1 MWLCGRLYPFNY
13 RDVAMII
20 GLDVGGTHADVV
32 LLGNEGVINEI
43 KVPTD
48 PTDLFHTVLTAL
60 DKITADIDPSRIVR
74 MVMSTTLTT
83 NAIIQNKLP
92 PVGMIV
98 SGGPGIDPLFYRT
111 NEHFACLPGSIDHRG
126 REIEPIEDAAIHR
139 IKDQFLAQGIR
150 HVGIVT
156 KFSVR
161 NAEQEIAIAR
171 QLDGHFDKV
180 FLGHRISGNLSFPR
194 RIATTYLNAA
204 VYPIHREF
212 FEAVNNSLVRKG
224 LKVPIRILKA
234 DGGNMNFE
242 ASIDYP
248 AQTIFSGPAASV
260 MGSIAFGPEAGDT
273 LVMDIGGTTTD
284 MAILVDQVPLLA
296 PQGVELGGYK
306 TLIRSLQ
313 THSIG
318 IGGDS
323 AVRVVKDRILI
334 GPDRD
339 GPAMAHGG
347 PSPTPTDALVILG
360 KARKGSRELSIRGFK
375 TIADQLGTTLE
386 EAAFRVFDQ
395 TCRTILQEA
404 EEMIARINRQPVYT
418 VHEMQDG
425 YQIRPETIL
434 VLGGP
439 APLFAAQLESL
450 SNYRVGVVPRWTV
463 ANAIGAALAR
473 TTCEV
478 SLYADTE
485 QQVAAAPEEDFTERI
500 DRAFDRAR
508 ARQMA
513 LDLLRAKAVSR
524 GANPEH
530 LEMEVTEDLQ
540 FNMVRG
546 FHTTGRNIRIRA
558 QVQPG
563 LIHGYDPVAGRLM

>member
-1 MWLCGRLYPFNY
+1 
-13 RDVAMII
+13 MII

-48 PTDLFHTVLTAL
+48 PTDLFDTVLTAL
-60 DKITADIDPSRIVR
+60 EKITADIDPAKIIR

-83 NAIIQNKLP
+83 NAIIQKKLP
-92 PVGMIV
+92 QVGMIV
-98 SGGPGIDPLFYRT
+98 SGGPGIDPHFYRT
-111 NEHFACLPGSIDHRG
+111 NDHFECLSGSIDHRG
-126 REIEPIEDAAIHR
+126 REVEPVQAAAIDR
-139 IKDQFLAQGIR
+139 IREKFIAAGIR
-150 HVGIVT
+150 HVGGVT

-161 NAEQEIAIAR
+161 NAAQEMAIAR
-171 QLDGHFDKV
+171 QLEGHFEKV

-212 FEAVNNSLVRKG
+212 FEAVNNSLIRKG

-248 AQTIFSGPAASV
+248 AQTTLSGPAASV
-260 MGSIAFGPEAGDT
+260 MGSIAFGPEKGDA

-296 PQGVELGGYK
+296 PQGIELGGFK
-306 TLIRSLQ
+306 TLIRSLE

-323 AVRVVKDRILI
+323 AVRIENGRIQV
-334 GPDRD
+334 GPHRN

-347 PSPTPTDALVILG
+347 PSPTPTDALVLLG
-360 KARKGSRELSIRGFK
+360 KARKGSRELAARGFAP
-375 TIADQLGTTLE
+375 IAEQLGVTIEDAAFQVFDHTCRQIL
-386 EAAFRVFDQ
+386 EAAEQMV
-395 TCRTILQEA
+395 E
-404 EEMIARINRQPVYT
+404 RINRQPVYT
-418 VHEMQDG
+418 IHEMQDG
-425 YQIRPETIL
+425 YQVQPTTIL

-439 APLFAAQLESL
+439 APLFAEHLETL
-450 SNYRVGVVPRWTV
+450 SRYQVGVVPRWTV

-478 SLYADTE
+478 NLYADTE
-485 QQVAAAPEEDFTERI
+485 QQIATAPEENFTTRV
-500 DRAFDRAR
+500 DRSFDQAQ

-513 LDLLRAKAVSR
+513 LDLLQKKAVAR
-524 GANPEH
+524 GANPAH
-530 LEMEVTEDLQ
+530 LEMEVTEELQ

-563 LIHGYDPVAGRLM
+563 LIYGYDPVAGRLM

>member
-1 MWLCGRLYPFNY
+1 
-13 RDVAMII
+13 MII

-48 PTDLFHTVLTAL
+48 PTDLFDTVLTAL
-60 DKITADIDPSRIVR
+60 EKITADIDPAKIIR

-83 NAIIQNKLP
+83 NAIIQKKLP
-92 PVGMIV
+92 QVGMIV
-98 SGGPGIDPLFYRT
+98 SGGPGVDPHFYRT
-111 NEHFACLPGSIDHRG
+111 NDHFECLSGSIDHRG
-126 REIEPIEDAAIHR
+126 REVETVQAAAIDR
-139 IKDQFLAQGIR
+139 IREKFIAAGIR
-150 HVGIVT
+150 HVGVVT

-161 NAEQEIAIAR
+161 NAAQEMAIAR
-171 QLDGHFDKV
+171 QLEGHFEKV

-212 FEAVNNSLVRKG
+212 FEAVNNSLTRKG

-248 AQTIFSGPAASV
+248 AQTTLSGPAASV
-260 MGSIAFGPEAGDT
+260 MGSIAFGPEKGDA

-296 PQGVELGGYK
+296 PQGIELGGFK
-306 TLIRSLQ
+306 TLIRSLE

-323 AVRVVKDRILI
+323 AVRIENGRIQV
-334 GPDRD
+334 GPHRN

-347 PSPTPTDALVILG
+347 PSPTPTDALVLLG
-360 KARKGSRELSIRGFK
+360 KARKGSRDLAARGFAP
-375 TIADQLGTTLE
+375 IAEQLGVTIE
-386 EAAFRVFDQ
+386 DAAFQVFDH
-395 TCRTILQEA
+395 TCRQILTAA
-404 EEMIARINRQPVYT
+404 EEMVERINRQPVYT
-418 VHEMQDG
+418 IHEMQDG
-425 YQIRPETIL
+425 YQVRPTTIL

-439 APLFAAQLESL
+439 APLFAEHLETL
-450 SNYRVGVVPRWTV
+450 SRYRVGVVPRWTV

-478 SLYADTE
+478 NLYADTE
-485 QQVAAAPEEDFTERI
+485 QQIATAPEENFTTRV
-500 DRAFDRAR
+500 DRSFDQAQAR
-508 ARQMA
+508 HMA
-513 LDLLRAKAVSR
+513 LDLLQKKAVAR
-524 GANPEH
+524 GANPAH
-530 LEMEVTEDLQ
+530 LEMEVTEELQ

-563 LIHGYDPVAGRLM
+563 LIYGYDPVAGRLM

>member
-1 MWLCGRLYPFNY
+1 
-13 RDVAMII
+13 MII

-48 PTDLFHTVLTAL
+48 PTDLFDTVLTAL
-60 DKITADIDPSRIVR
+60 EKITADIDPAKIIR

-83 NAIIQNKLP
+83 NAIIQKKLP
-92 PVGMIV
+92 QVGMIV
-98 SGGPGIDPLFYRT
+98 SGGPGIDPHFYRT
-111 NEHFACLPGSIDHRG
+111 NDHFECLSGSIDHRG
-126 REIEPIEDAAIHR
+126 REVEPVQAAAIDR
-139 IKDQFLAQGIR
+139 IREKFIAAGIR
-150 HVGIVT
+150 HVGVVT

-161 NAEQEIAIAR
+161 NAAQEMAIAR
-171 QLDGHFDKV
+171 QLEGHFEKV

-212 FEAVNNSLVRKG
+212 FEAVNNSLTRKG

-248 AQTIFSGPAASV
+248 AQTTLSGPAASV
-260 MGSIAFGPEAGDT
+260 MGSIAFGPEKGDA

-296 PQGVELGGYK
+296 PQGIELGGFK
-306 TLIRSLQ
+306 TLIRSLE

-323 AVRVVKDRILI
+323 AVRIENGRIQV
-334 GPDRD
+334 GPHRN

-347 PSPTPTDALVILG
+347 PSPTPTDALVLLG
-360 KARKGSRELSIRGFK
+360 KARKGSRELAARGFAP
-375 TIADQLGTTLE
+375 IAEQLGVTIEDAAFQVFDHTCRQIL
-386 EAAFRVFDQ
+386 EAAEQMV
-395 TCRTILQEA
+395 E
-404 EEMIARINRQPVYT
+404 RINRQPVYT
-418 VHEMQDG
+418 IHEMQDG
-425 YQIRPETIL
+425 YQVRPTTIL

-439 APLFAAQLESL
+439 APLFAEHLETL
-450 SNYRVGVVPRWTV
+450 SHYKVGVVPRWTV

-478 SLYADTE
+478 NLYADTE
-485 QQVAAAPEEDFTERI
+485 QQIATAPEENFTTRV
-500 DRAFDRAR
+500 DRSFDQAQ

-513 LDLLRAKAVSR
+513 LDLLQKKAVAR
-524 GANPEH
+524 GANPAH
-530 LEMEVTEDLQ
+530 LEMEVTEELQ

-563 LIHGYDPVAGRLM
+563 LIYGYDPVAGRLM

>member
-1 MWLCGRLYPFNY
+1 
-13 RDVAMII
+13 MII

-48 PTDLFHTVLTAL
+48 PTDLFDTVLTAL
-60 DKITADIDPSRIVR
+60 EKITADIDPAKIIR

-83 NAIIQNKLP
+83 NAIIQKKLP
-92 PVGMIV
+92 QVGMIV
-98 SGGPGIDPLFYRT
+98 SGGPGVDPHFYRT
-111 NEHFACLPGSIDHRG
+111 NDHFECLSGSIDHRG
-126 REIEPIEDAAIHR
+126 REVEPVQAAAIDR
-139 IKDQFLAQGIR
+139 IREKFIAAGIR
-150 HVGIVT
+150 HVGGVT

-161 NAEQEIAIAR
+161 NAAQEMAIAR
-171 QLDGHFDKV
+171 QLEGHFEKV

-212 FEAVNNSLVRKG
+212 FEAVNNSLTRKG

-248 AQTIFSGPAASV
+248 AQTTLSGPAASV
-260 MGSIAFGPEAGDT
+260 MGSIAFGPEKGDA

-296 PQGVELGGYK
+296 PQGIELGGFK
-306 TLIRSLQ
+306 TLIRSLE

-323 AVRVVKDRILI
+323 AVRIENGRIQV
-334 GPDRD
+334 GPHRN

-347 PSPTPTDALVILG
+347 PSPTPTDALVLLG
-360 KARKGSRELSIRGFK
+360 KARKGSRELAARGFAP
-375 TIADQLGTTLE
+375 IAEQLGVTIE
-386 EAAFRVFDQ
+386 DAAFQVFDH
-395 TCRTILQEA
+395 TCRQILRAA
-404 EEMIARINRQPVYT
+404 EEMVERINRQPVYT
-418 VHEMQDG
+418 IHEMQDG
-425 YQIRPETIL
+425 YQVQPTTIL

-439 APLFAAQLESL
+439 APLFAEHLETL
-450 SNYRVGVVPRWTV
+450 SHYKVGVVPRWTV

-478 SLYADTE
+478 NLYADTE
-485 QQVAAAPEEDFTERI
+485 QQIATAPEENFTTRV
-500 DRAFDRAR
+500 DRSFDQAQ

-513 LDLLRAKAVSR
+513 LDLLQKKAVAR
-524 GANPEH
+524 GANPAH
-530 LEMEVTEDLQ
+530 LEMEVTEELQ

-563 LIHGYDPVAGRLM
+563 LIYGYDPVAGRLM

>member
-1 MWLCGRLYPFNY
+1 
-13 RDVAMII
+13 MII

-32 LLGNEGVINEI
+32 LLGNEGVINEL

-48 PTDLFHTVLTAL
+48 PHDLFHTVLTAL
-60 DKITADIDPSRIVR
+60 EKITADIDPARILR

-83 NAIIQNKLP
+83 NAIIQGKLP
-92 PVGMIV
+92 AVGMIV

-111 NEHFACLPGSIDHRG
+111 NDHFVCMSGSIDHRG
-126 REIEPIEDAAIHR
+126 REVEPIEAAEVDR
-139 IKDQFLAQGIR
+139 IRDRFRAAGIR
-150 HVGIVT
+150 HVGVVT

-161 NAEQEIAIAR
+161 NAEQELAIAR
-171 QLDGHFDKV
+171 QLEGHFEKI

-212 FEAVNNSLVRKG
+212 FEAVKNSLARKG

-260 MGSIAFGPEAGDT
+260 MGSIAFGPETGDA

-284 MAILVDQVPLLA
+284 MAVLVDQVPLLD
-296 PQGVELGGYK
+296 PQGVELGAYK
-306 TLIRSLQ
+306 TLIRSLK

-323 AVRVVKDRILI
+323 TVRMENGRIHI
-334 GPDRD
+334 GPGRD

-347 PSPTPTDALVILG
+347 PSPTPTDALVLMG
-360 KARKGSRELSIRGFK
+360 KARQGSRDAAARGFAP
-375 TIADQLGTTLE
+375 IAAQLGVTIE
-386 EAAFRVFDQ
+386 EAAFKVFDL
-395 TCRTILQEA
+395 TCRKILLEA
-404 EEMIARINRQPVYT
+404 EKMIERINRLPVYT
-418 VHEMQDG
+418 VHEMQEG
-425 YQIRPETIL
+425 YQVHPATIL

-439 APLFAAQLESL
+439 APLFAEHLENL
-450 SNYRVGVVPRWTV
+450 SSYKVGVVPRWSV

-478 SLYADTE
+478 VLYADTE
-485 QQVAAAPEEDFTERI
+485 QQIVSAPEEDFTQRV
-500 DRAFDRAR
+500 DAAFDRVQAR
-508 ARQMA
+508 GMA
-513 LDLLRAKAVSR
+513 LDLLKRKALER
-524 GANPEH
+524 GANPDH
-530 LEMEVTEDLQ
+530 LEMEITEDLQ

-546 FHTTGRNIRIRA
+546 FRTTGRNIRIRA
-558 QVQPG
+558 QVRPG

>member
-1 MWLCGRLYPFNY
+1 
-13 RDVAMII
+13 MII

-32 LLGNEGVINEI
+32 LLGNEGVINEV

-48 PTDLFHTVLTAL
+48 PSNLFQTVLSAL
-60 DKITADIDPSRIVR
+60 EAITADIDPAKILRV
-74 MVMSTTLTT
+74 VLSTTLTT
-83 NAIIQNKLP
+83 NAIIQRKLP
-92 PVGMIV
+92 AVGMIV
-98 SGGPGIDPLFYRT
+98 SGGPGIDPVFYRT
-111 NEHFACLPGSIDHRG
+111 NEHFACLAGSIDHRG
-126 REIEPIEDAAIHR
+126 REVETIAVAEVAQARDR
-139 IKDQFLAQGIR
+139 FLAAGIR
-150 HVGIVT
+150 HVGVVT

-161 NAEQEIAIAR
+161 NAAQELAIAR
-171 QLDGHFDKV
+171 ELDGHFEKV

-212 FEAVNNSLVRKG
+212 FEAVKNSLARKG

-260 MGSIAFGPEAGDT
+260 MGSIAFGPEKGDV

-284 MAILVDQVPLLA
+284 MAVLVDQVPLLDL
-296 PQGVELGGYK
+296 QGVELGGFK
-306 TLIRSLQ
+306 TLIRSLK

-323 AVRVVKDRILI
+323 TVRLEEGRIQV
-334 GPDRD
+334 GPGRD

-347 PSPTPTDALVILG
+347 PSPTPTDALVLLG
-360 KARKGSRELSIRGFK
+360 KARTGSQELAAQGFK
-375 TIADQLGTTLE
+375 PLADQLGVSLEAAAFQVFDRTCRLILE
-386 EAAFRVFDQ
+386 EA
-395 TCRTILQEA
+395 EA
-404 EEMIARINRQPVYT
+404 MIERINSMPVYT
-418 VHEMQDG
+418 VHEMQEG
-425 YQIRPETIL
+425 YQVRPATIL

-439 APLFAAQLESL
+439 APLFAEHLETL
-450 SNYRVGVVPRWTV
+450 SNYKVGVVPRWSV

-478 SLYADTE
+478 ILYADTE
-485 QQVAAAPEEDFTERI
+485 QQVVSAPEEDYTQRI
-500 DRAFDRAR
+500 DRGFDRIKAR
-508 ARQMA
+508 ELALELLRRKA
-513 LDLLRAKAVSR
+513 LDR
-524 GANPEH
+524 GANPDH
-530 LEMEVTEDLQ
+530 LEMEITEDLQ

-558 QVQPG
+558 QVRPG

>member
-1 MWLCGRLYPFNY
+1 
-13 RDVAMII
+13 MII

-32 LLGNEGVINEI
+32 LLGNEGVINEV

-48 PTDLFHTVLTAL
+48 PSNLFQTVLSAL
-60 DKITADIDPSRIVR
+60 EAITADIDPAKILRV
-74 MVMSTTLTT
+74 VLSTTLTT
-83 NAIIQNKLP
+83 NAIIQRKLP
-92 PVGMIV
+92 AVGMIV
-98 SGGPGIDPLFYRT
+98 SGGPGIDPVFYRT
-111 NEHFACLPGSIDHRG
+111 NEHFACLAGSIDHRG
-126 REIEPIEDAAIHR
+126 REVETIAVAEVAQARDR
-139 IKDQFLAQGIR
+139 FLAAGIR
-150 HVGIVT
+150 HVGVVT

-161 NAEQEIAIAR
+161 NAAQELAIAR
-171 QLDGHFDKV
+171 ELDGHFEKV

-212 FEAVNNSLVRKG
+212 FEAVKNSLARKG

-260 MGSIAFGPEAGDT
+260 MGSIAFGPEKGDV

-284 MAILVDQVPLLA
+284 MAVLVDQVPLLDL
-296 PQGVELGGYK
+296 QGVELGGFK
-306 TLIRSLQ
+306 TLIRSLK

-323 AVRVVKDRILI
+323 TVRLEDGRIQV
-334 GPDRD
+334 GPGRD

-347 PSPTPTDALVILG
+347 PSPTPTDALVLLG
-360 KARKGSRELSIRGFK
+360 KARTGSQELAAQGFK
-375 TIADQLGTTLE
+375 PLADQLGVSLEAAAFQVFDRTCRLILE
-386 EAAFRVFDQ
+386 EA
-395 TCRTILQEA
+395 EA
-404 EEMIARINRQPVYT
+404 MIERINSMPVYT
-418 VHEMQDG
+418 VHEMQEG
-425 YQIRPETIL
+425 YQVRPATIL

-439 APLFAAQLESL
+439 APLFAEHLETL
-450 SNYRVGVVPRWTV
+450 SNYKVGVVPRWSV

-478 SLYADTE
+478 ILYADTE
-485 QQVAAAPEEDFTERI
+485 QQVVSAPEEDYTQRI
-500 DRAFDRAR
+500 DRGFDRTKAR
-508 ARQMA
+508 ELALELLRRKA
-513 LDLLRAKAVSR
+513 LDR
-524 GANPEH
+524 GANPDH
-530 LEMEVTEDLQ
+530 LEMEITEDLQ

-558 QVQPG
+558 QVRPG

>member
-1 MWLCGRLYPFNY
+1 
-13 RDVAMII
+13 MII

-32 LLGNEGVINEI
+32 MLGNEGVVNEV

-48 PTDLFHTVLTAL
+48 PKDLFHTVLTAL
-60 DKITADIDPSRIVR
+60 DRITADIDPARIERV
-74 MVMSTTLTT
+74 VMSTTLTT
-83 NAIIQNKLP
+83 NAIIQGKLP

-98 SGGPGIDPLFYRT
+98 SAGPGIDPQFYRT
-111 NEHFACLPGSIDHRG
+111 NDHFACLPGSIDHRG
-126 REIEPIEDAAIHR
+126 REIEPIEDDAVRR
-139 IKDQFLAQGIR
+139 IKDQFLAQGLR

-161 NAEQEIAIAR
+161 NAQPEFAIAR
-171 QLDGHFDKV
+171 QLDGHFEKL

-212 FEAVNNSLVRKG
+212 FAAVKNSLVRKG

-260 MGSIAFGPEAGDT
+260 MGSIAFGPETGDT

-284 MAILVDQVPLLA
+284 MAVLVDQVPLLA
-296 PQGVELGGYK
+296 PEGVELGGYK

-323 AVRVVKDRILI
+323 AVRIAKDRILI
-334 GPDRD
+334 GPHRD
-339 GPAMAHGG
+339 GPALAHGG

-360 KARKGSRELSIRGFK
+360 KARKGSRELSVQGFAS
-375 TIADQLGTTLE
+375 IAEQLGVSVE

-395 TCRTILQEA
+395 TCRNILDEA
-404 EEMIARINRQPVYT
+404 EGMIARINRQPVYT

-439 APLFAAQLESL
+439 APLFAAHLEHL
-450 SNYRVGVVPRWTV
+450 SNYRVGVVPRWAV

-485 QQVAAAPEEDFTERI
+485 QQVATAPEEDFRTRV
-500 DRAFDRAR
+500 DRSFDRNG

-513 LDLLRAKAVSR
+513 LDLLRNKAVAR
-524 GANPEH
+524 GADPEH

>member
-1 MWLCGRLYPFNY
+1 MIRSHTPPFNH

-20 GLDVGGTHADVV
+20 GLDVGGTHTDVV
-32 LLGNEGVINEI
+32 LLGNAGVINEL

-48 PTDLFHTVLTAL
+48 PTDLFQTVLTAL
-60 DKITADIDPSRIVR
+60 EQITADIDPAKIIRI
-74 MVMSTTLTT
+74 VMSTTLTT
-83 NAIIQNKLP
+83 NAIIQKKLP
-92 PVGMIV
+92 IVGMIV
-98 SGGPGIDPLFYRT
+98 SGGPGVDPQFYRT
-111 NEHFACLPGSIDHRG
+111 NDHFECLSGSIDHRG
-126 REIEPIEDAAIHR
+126 REIDPVQDADIQR
-139 IKDQFLAQGIR
+139 IREKFMAEGIR
-150 HVGIVT
+150 HVGVVT

-161 NAEQEIAIAR
+161 NAEQEMAIAR
-171 QLDGHFDKV
+171 QLKNHFEKV

-212 FEAVNNSLVRKG
+212 FEAVKNSLARKG

-248 AQTIFSGPAASV
+248 AQTTLSGPAASV
-260 MGSIAFGPEAGDT
+260 MGSIAFGPETGDA

-284 MAILVDQVPLLA
+284 MAVLVDQVPLLA

-306 TLIRSLQ
+306 TLIRSLE

-323 AVRVVKDRILI
+323 RVRIENGHIQV
-334 GPDRD
+334 GPNRD

-360 KARKGSRELSIRGFK
+360 KTRRGSREQAEKGF
-375 TIADQLGTTLE
+375 TPLAEQLGVSLE
-386 EAAFRVFDQ
+386 DAAFKVFDH
-395 TCRTILQEA
+395 TCRQILNEA
-404 EEMIARINRQPVYT
+404 EAMIERINRQPVYT

-425 YQIRPETIL
+425 YQVHPTTIL

-439 APLFAAQLESL
+439 APLFAAHLETL
-450 SNYRVGVVPRWTV
+450 SSYRVGVVPRWTV

-478 SLYADTE
+478 NLYADTE
-485 QQVAAAPEEDFTERI
+485 QQIVTAPEEDFMERV
-500 DRAFDRAR
+500 DGSFDRVKAR
-508 ARQMA
+508 HMA
-513 LDLLRAKAVSR
+513 LDLLKNKAIAR

-563 LIHGYDPVAGRLM
+563 LIHDYDPVAGRLM

>member
-1 MWLCGRLYPFNY
+1 
-13 RDVAMII
+13 MII

-60 DKITADIDPSRIVR
+60 EKITAEIDAAQIIR

-92 PVGMIV
+92 KVGMIV
-98 SGGPGIDPLFYRT
+98 SAGPGIDPLFYRT
-111 NEHFACLPGSIDHRG
+111 NDHFECLSGSIDHRG
-126 REIEPIEDAAIHR
+126 REVDPVQNEEIDR
-139 IKDQFLAQGIR
+139 IKEQFLAAGIR
-150 HVGIVT
+150 HVGVVT

-171 QLDGHFDKV
+171 RLNGHFEKV

-204 VYPIHREF
+204 VYPIHRKF
-212 FEAVNNSLVRKG
+212 FEAVENSLARKG
-224 LKVPIRILKA
+224 LQVPIRILKA
-234 DGGNMNFE
+234 DGGNMSFE

-260 MGSIAFGPEAGDT
+260 MGSIAFGPDSGDA

-284 MAILVDQVPLLA
+284 MAVLVDQVPLLD
-296 PQGVELGGYK
+296 PLGVELGGYK
-306 TLIRSLQ
+306 TLIRSLK

-323 AVRVVKDRILI
+323 AVRIVDGRIQI

-339 GPAMAHGG
+339 GPALAHGG

-360 KARKGSRELSIRGFK
+360 KARRGSPELASRGF
-375 TIADQLGTTLE
+375 TPIAEALGTSLE
-386 EAAFRVFDQ
+386 EAAFQVFDQ
-395 TCRTILQEA
+395 TCREILAEA
-404 EEMIARINRQPVYT
+404 EKMIERINRQPVYT

-425 YQIRPETIL
+425 YQVQPDTIL

-439 APLFAAQLESL
+439 APLFAEHLETL
-450 SNYRVGVVPRWTV
+450 STHQVGVVPRWSV

-478 SLYADTE
+478 NLYADTE
-485 QQVAAAPEEDFTERI
+485 QQLASAPEEQFSEQI
-500 DRAFDRAR
+500 DRSFNRDQ

-513 LDLLRAKAVSR
+513 LALLKSKAVAR

-530 LEMEVTEDLQ
+530 LEMEITEDLQ

-546 FHTTGRNIRIRA
+546 FHTAGRNIRIRA

-563 LIHGYDPVAGRLM
+563 LIYGYDPVAGRLM

>member
-1 MWLCGRLYPFNY
+1 
-13 RDVAMII
+13 MII

-48 PTDLFHTVLTAL
+48 PENLFQTVLSAL
-60 DKITADIDPSRIVR
+60 DRITADIDAAKILR

-92 PVGMIV
+92 AVGMIV
-98 SGGPGIDPLFYRT
+98 SSGPGIDPRFYRT
-111 NEHFACLPGSIDHRG
+111 NDHFECLSGSIDHRG
-126 REIEPIEDAAIHR
+126 REVDPVQFDEIER
-139 IKDQFLAQGIR
+139 IIAKFKTAGIR
-150 HVGIVT
+150 HVGVVT

-161 NAEQEIAIAR
+161 NAEQEMTIAE
-171 QLDGHFDKV
+171 QLKGHFEKI

-212 FEAVNNSLVRKG
+212 FEAVNNSLTRKG
-224 LKVPIRILKA
+224 LQVPIRILKA

-260 MGSIAFGPEAGDT
+260 MGSIAFGPETGDA

-284 MAILVDQVPLLA
+284 MAVLVDQVPLLD

-306 TLIRSLQ
+306 TLIRSLK

-323 AVRVVKDRILI
+323 AVRVANGRIQV
-334 GPDRD
+334 GPDRN
-339 GPAMAHGG
+339 GPALAHGG
-347 PSPTPTDALVILG
+347 PSPTPTDALVIMG
-360 KARKGSRELSIRGFK
+360 KARMGSRELAEKGFAP
-375 TIADQLGTTLE
+375 IAAQLGLSVE
-386 EAAFRVFDQ
+386 EAAFRVFDH
-395 TCRTILQEA
+395 TCRQILDEA
-404 EEMIARINRQPVYT
+404 KRMISRINRQPVYT

-425 YQIRPETIL
+425 YQVRPETIL

-439 APLFAAQLESL
+439 APLFAEHLETL
-450 SNYRVGVVPRWTV
+450 SNHKVGVVPRWTV

-478 SLYADTE
+478 NLYADTE
-485 QQVAAAPEEDFTERI
+485 QQIASAPEENFSERV
-500 DRAFDRAR
+500 DRSFDQAK

-513 LDLLRAKAVSR
+513 LDLLKNKALAR
-524 GANPEH
+524 GANAEF

>member
-1 MWLCGRLYPFNY
+1 
-13 RDVAMII
+13 MII

-48 PTDLFHTVLTAL
+48 PTDLFDTVLTAL
-60 DKITADIDPSRIVR
+60 EKITADIDPAKIIR

-83 NAIIQNKLP
+83 NAIIQKKLP
-92 PVGMIV
+92 QVGMIV
-98 SGGPGIDPLFYRT
+98 SGGPGVDPHFYRT
-111 NEHFACLPGSIDHRG
+111 NDHFECLSGSIDHRG
-126 REIEPIEDAAIHR
+126 REVEPVQAAAIDR
-139 IKDQFLAQGIR
+139 IREKFLAAGIR
-150 HVGIVT
+150 HVGVVT

-161 NAEQEIAIAR
+161 NAAQEMAIAR
-171 QLDGHFDKV
+171 QLEGHFEKV

-212 FEAVNNSLVRKG
+212 FEAVNNSLIRKG

-248 AQTIFSGPAASV
+248 AQTTLSGPAASV
-260 MGSIAFGPEAGDT
+260 MGSIAFGPEKGDA

-296 PQGVELGGYK
+296 PQGIELGGFK
-306 TLIRSLQ
+306 TLIRSLE

-323 AVRVVKDRILI
+323 AVRIENGRIQV
-334 GPDRD
+334 GPHRN

-347 PSPTPTDALVILG
+347 PSPTPTDALVLLG
-360 KARKGSRELSIRGFK
+360 KARKGSRELAARGFAP
-375 TIADQLGTTLE
+375 IAEQLGVTIE
-386 EAAFRVFDQ
+386 DAAFQVFDH
-395 TCRTILQEA
+395 TCRQILRAA
-404 EEMIARINRQPVYT
+404 EEMVERINRQPVYT
-418 VHEMQDG
+418 IHEMQDG
-425 YQIRPETIL
+425 YQVQPTTIL

-439 APLFAAQLESL
+439 APLFAEHLETL
-450 SNYRVGVVPRWTV
+450 SHYKVGVVPRWTV

-478 SLYADTE
+478 NLYADTE
-485 QQVAAAPEEDFTERI
+485 QQIATAPEENFTTRV
-500 DRAFDRAR
+500 DRSFDQAQ

-513 LDLLRAKAVSR
+513 LDLLQKKAVAR
-524 GANPEH
+524 GANPAH
-530 LEMEVTEDLQ
+530 LEMEVTEELQ

-563 LIHGYDPVAGRLM
+563 LIYGYDPVAGRLM

>member
-1 MWLCGRLYPFNY
+1 
-13 RDVAMII
+13 MII

-48 PTDLFHTVLTAL
+48 PTDLFDTVLTAL
-60 DKITADIDPSRIVR
+60 EKITADIDPAKIIR

-83 NAIIQNKLP
+83 NAIIQKKLP
-92 PVGMIV
+92 QVGMIV
-98 SGGPGIDPLFYRT
+98 SGGPGVDPHFYRT
-111 NEHFACLPGSIDHRG
+111 NDHFECLSGSIDHRG
-126 REIEPIEDAAIHR
+126 REVEPVQAAAIDR
-139 IKDQFLAQGIR
+139 IREKFIAAGIR
-150 HVGIVT
+150 HVGVVT

-161 NAEQEIAIAR
+161 NAAQEMAIAR
-171 QLDGHFDKV
+171 QLEGHFEKV

-212 FEAVNNSLVRKG
+212 FEAVNNSLIRKG

-248 AQTIFSGPAASV
+248 AQTTLSGPAASV
-260 MGSIAFGPEAGDT
+260 MGSIAFGPEKGDA

-296 PQGVELGGYK
+296 PQGIELGGFK
-306 TLIRSLQ
+306 TLIRSLE

-323 AVRVVKDRILI
+323 AVRIENGRIQV
-334 GPDRD
+334 GPHRN

-347 PSPTPTDALVILG
+347 PSPTPTDALVLLG
-360 KARKGSRELSIRGFK
+360 KARKGSRELAARGFAP
-375 TIADQLGTTLE
+375 IAEQLGVTIE
-386 EAAFRVFDQ
+386 DAAFQVFDH
-395 TCRTILQEA
+395 TCRQILRAA
-404 EEMIARINRQPVYT
+404 EEMVERINRQPVYT
-418 VHEMQDG
+418 IHEMQDG
-425 YQIRPETIL
+425 YQVRPTTIL

-439 APLFAAQLESL
+439 APLFAEHLETL
-450 SNYRVGVVPRWTV
+450 SHYKVGVVPRWTV

-478 SLYADTE
+478 NLYADTE
-485 QQVAAAPEEDFTERI
+485 QQIATAPEENFTTRV
-500 DRAFDRAR
+500 DRSFDQAQ

-513 LDLLRAKAVSR
+513 LDLLQKKAVAR
-524 GANPEH
+524 GANPAH
-530 LEMEVTEDLQ
+530 LEMEVTEELQ

-563 LIHGYDPVAGRLM
+563 LIYGYDPVAGRLM

>member
-1 MWLCGRLYPFNY
+1 
-13 RDVAMII
+13 MII

-32 LLGNEGVINEI
+32 LLGSEGIINEL

-48 PTDLFHTVLTAL
+48 PDDLFQTVLTAL
-60 DKITADIDPSRIVR
+60 ESITAGIDPTRILR

-83 NAIIQNKLP
+83 NAIIQKKLP
-92 PVGMIV
+92 KVGMIV
-98 SGGPGIDPLFYRT
+98 AGGPGVDPWYYRT
-111 NEHFACLPGSIDHRG
+111 NDHFACLSGSIDHRG
-126 REIEPIEDAAIHR
+126 REVEPVQAAEIDDVR
-139 IKDQFLAQGIR
+139 DRFQAEGIR
-150 HVGIVT
+150 HVGVVT

-161 NAEQEIAIAR
+161 NAQQELAIAR
-171 QLDGHFDKV
+171 HLENHFEKI

-204 VYPIHREF
+204 VYPIHRNF
-212 FEAVNNSLVRKG
+212 FEAVHKSLVRKG
-224 LKVPIRILKA
+224 LQVPIRILKA

-260 MGSIAFGPEAGDT
+260 MGSIAFGPENGDA

-284 MAILVDQVPLLA
+284 MAVLVDQVPLLD
-296 PQGVELGGYK
+296 PQGVELGDYK
-306 TLIRSLQ
+306 TLIRSLK

-323 AVRVVKDRILI
+323 AVRIEDGRILV
-334 GPDRD
+334 GPHRD

-347 PSPTPTDALVILG
+347 PTPTPTDALVIMG
-360 KARKGSRELSIRGFK
+360 KARRGSPELAARGFAP
-375 TIADQLGTTLE
+375 IAQQLGLSVE
-386 EAAFRVFDQ
+386 EAAFRVFDH
-395 TCRTILQEA
+395 TCRQILDEA
-404 EEMIARINRQPVYT
+404 EQMIARINRQPVYT
-418 VHEMQDG
+418 VHEMQEG
-425 YQIRPETIL
+425 YEVRPATIL

-439 APLFAAQLESL
+439 APLFAAHLESL
-450 SNYRVGVVPRWTV
+450 SSYRVGVVPRWAV

-478 SLYADTE
+478 VLYADTE
-485 QQVAAAPEEDFTERI
+485 QGIVSAPEENYTERI
-500 DRAFDRAR
+500 ERSFDRVQAR
-508 ARQMA
+508 RLA
-513 LDLLRAKAVSR
+513 LDLLQRKAVGR
-524 GANPEH
+524 GANPEY

>member
-1 MWLCGRLYPFNY
+1 
-13 RDVAMII
+13 MII
-20 GLDVGGTHADVV
+20 GLDVGGTHTDVV

-48 PTDLFHTVLTAL
+48 PADLFHTVLSAL
-60 DKITADIDPSRIVR
+60 EKITADIDPAKIIRI
-74 MVMSTTLTT
+74 VMSTTLTT
-83 NAIIQNKLP
+83 NAIIQKKLP
-92 PVGMIV
+92 KVGMIV
-98 SGGPGIDPLFYRT
+98 SGGPGIDPQFYRT
-111 NEHFACLPGSIDHRG
+111 NDHFECLSGSIDHRG
-126 REIEPIEDAAIHR
+126 REIEPVQAADIHR
-139 IKDQFLAQGIR
+139 IKEKFMAEGIR
-150 HVGIVT
+150 HVGVVT
-156 KFSVR
+156 KFSIR
-161 NAEQEIAIAR
+161 NAEQEMAIAR
-171 QLDGHFDKV
+171 QLESHFEKV

-212 FEAVNNSLVRKG
+212 FEAVKNSLTRKG
-224 LKVPIRILKA
+224 LKMPIRILKA
-234 DGGNMNFE
+234 DGGNMSFE
-242 ASIDYP
+242 ASIDTP
-248 AQTIFSGPAASV
+248 AQTTLSGPAASV
-260 MGSIAFGPEAGDT
+260 MGSIAFGPETGDA

-284 MAILVDQVPLLA
+284 MAVLVDQVPLLA
-296 PQGVELGGYK
+296 PQGIELGGYK
-306 TLIRSLQ
+306 TLIRSLN

-323 AVRVVKDRILI
+323 AVRIENGCIQI
-334 GPDRD
+334 GPGRD

-360 KARKGSRELSIRGFK
+360 KTRRGSRELALKGFAP
-375 TIADQLGTTLE
+375 IAEQLGVSLE
-386 EAAFRVFDQ
+386 DAAFQVFDH
-395 TCRTILQEA
+395 TCRQILKAA
-404 EEMIARINRQPVYT
+404 EEMIERINRQPVYT

-425 YQIRPETIL
+425 YQVCPTTIL

-439 APLFAAQLESL
+439 APLFAAHLETL
-450 SNYRVGVVPRWTV
+450 SNYQVGVVPRWTV

-478 SLYADTE
+478 SLYVDTE
-485 QQVAAAPEEDFTERI
+485 QQIASAPEEDFVERV
-500 DRAFDRAR
+500 DRAFDRVK

-513 LDLLRAKAVSR
+513 LDLLKNKAVAR
-524 GANPEH
+524 GANPDH
-530 LEMEVTEDLQ
+530 LEMEITEDLQ

-563 LIHGYDPVAGRLM
+563 LIYGYDPVAGRLM

>member
-1 MWLCGRLYPFNY
+1 
-13 RDVAMII
+13 MII

-32 LLGNEGVINEI
+32 LLGNEGVLNEV

-48 PTDLFHTVLTAL
+48 PHNLFQTVLTAL
-60 DKITADIDPSRIVR
+60 NDITADIDPSRILRV
-74 MVMSTTLTT
+74 VMSTTLTT
-83 NAIIQNKLP
+83 NAIIQRKLP
-92 PVGMIV
+92 AVGMIV
-98 SGGPGIDPLFYRT
+98 SGGPGLDPMFFRT
-111 NEHFACLPGSIDHRG
+111 NEDFVCLPGSIDHRG
-126 REIEPIEDAAIHR
+126 REVEALSAAELEKVR
-139 IKDQFLAQGIR
+139 DRFLAAGIR
-150 HVGIVT
+150 HVGVVT

-161 NAEQEIAIAR
+161 NAEQELAVAR
-171 QLDGHFDKV
+171 QLEGHFEKI

-212 FEAVNNSLVRKG
+212 FEAVKKSLERKG

-234 DGGNMNFE
+234 DGGNMSFE

-260 MGSIAFGPEAGDT
+260 MGSIAFGPETGDA

-284 MAILVDQVPLLA
+284 MAVLVDQVPLLD
-296 PQGVELGGYK
+296 PQGVELGGFK
-306 TLIRSLQ
+306 TLIRSLK

-323 AVRVVKDRILI
+323 AVRVEDGRIQI
-334 GPDRD
+334 GPGRD

-347 PSPTPTDALVILG
+347 PSPTPTDALVLLG
-360 KARKGSRELSIRGFK
+360 KARTGSPEQAARGFK
-375 TIADQLGTTLE
+375 PLAEQLGVSLE
-386 EAAFRVFDQ
+386 EAAFQVFDR
-395 TCRTILQEA
+395 TCRLILEEA
-404 EEMIARINRQPVYT
+404 EAMIARINRMPVYT
-418 VHEMQDG
+418 VHEMQEG
-425 YQIRPETIL
+425 YQVRPETIL

-439 APLFAAQLESL
+439 APLFAEHLETL
-450 SNYRVGVVPRWTV
+450 STYRVGVVPRWSV
-463 ANAIGAALAR
+463 ANAVGAALAR

-478 SLYADTE
+478 ILYADTE
-485 QQVAAAPEEDFTERI
+485 QQIVSAPEEDFTQRI
-500 DRAFDRAR
+500 DRGFDRTQAR
-508 ARQMA
+508 ELA
-513 LDLLRAKAVSR
+513 LKLLQHKAVER

-530 LEMEVTEDLQ
+530 LDMEITEDLQ

>member
-1 MWLCGRLYPFNY
+1 
-13 RDVAMII
+13 MII

-48 PTDLFHTVLTAL
+48 PTDLFDTVLTAL
-60 DKITADIDPSRIVR
+60 EKITADIDPAKIIR

-83 NAIIQNKLP
+83 NAIIQKKLP
-92 PVGMIV
+92 QVGMIV
-98 SGGPGIDPLFYRT
+98 SGGPGVDPHFYRT
-111 NEHFACLPGSIDHRG
+111 NDHFECLSGSIDHRG
-126 REIEPIEDAAIHR
+126 REVEPVQAAAIDR
-139 IKDQFLAQGIR
+139 IREKFIAAGIR
-150 HVGIVT
+150 HVGVVT

-161 NAEQEIAIAR
+161 NAAQEMAIAR
-171 QLDGHFDKV
+171 QLEGHFEKV

-212 FEAVNNSLVRKG
+212 FEAVNNSLIRKG

-248 AQTIFSGPAASV
+248 AQTTLSGPAASV
-260 MGSIAFGPEAGDT
+260 MGSIAFGPEKGDA

-296 PQGVELGGYK
+296 PQGIELGGFK
-306 TLIRSLQ
+306 TLIRSLE

-323 AVRVVKDRILI
+323 AVRIENGRIQV
-334 GPDRD
+334 GPHRN

-347 PSPTPTDALVILG
+347 PSPTPTDALVLLG
-360 KARKGSRELSIRGFK
+360 KARKGSRELAARGFAP
-375 TIADQLGTTLE
+375 IAEQLGVTIEDAAFQVFDHTCRQIL
-386 EAAFRVFDQ
+386 EAAEQMV
-395 TCRTILQEA
+395 E
-404 EEMIARINRQPVYT
+404 RINRQPVYT
-418 VHEMQDG
+418 IHEMQDG
-425 YQIRPETIL
+425 YQVQPTTIL

-439 APLFAAQLESL
+439 APLFAEHLETL
-450 SNYRVGVVPRWTV
+450 SRYQVGVVPRWTV

-478 SLYADTE
+478 NLYADTE
-485 QQVAAAPEEDFTERI
+485 QQIATAPEENFTTRV
-500 DRAFDRAR
+500 DRSFDQAQ

-513 LDLLRAKAVSR
+513 LDLLQKKAVAR
-524 GANPEH
+524 GANPAH
-530 LEMEVTEDLQ
+530 LEMEVTEELQ

-563 LIHGYDPVAGRLM
+563 LIYGYDPVAGRLM

>member
-1 MWLCGRLYPFNY
+1 
-13 RDVAMII
+13 
-20 GLDVGGTHADVV
+20 
-32 LLGNEGVINEI
+32 
-43 KVPTD
+43 
-48 PTDLFHTVLTAL
+48 
-60 DKITADIDPSRIVR
+60 
-74 MVMSTTLTT
+74 
-83 NAIIQNKLP
+83 
-92 PVGMIV
+92 
-98 SGGPGIDPLFYRT
+98 PGIDPLYFRT
-111 NEHFACLPGSIDHRG
+111 NDHYACLSGSIDHRG
-126 REIEPIEDAAIHR
+126 REVEGVREADIDR
-139 IKDQFLAQGIR
+139 IRDQFLAEGIR
-150 HVGIVT
+150 HVGVVT

-161 NAEQEIAIAR
+161 NAEQELAIGRRLA
-171 QLDGHFDKV
+171 DHFEKI

-204 VYPIHREF
+204 VYPIHRSF
-212 FEAVNNSLVRKG
+212 FEAVQKSLVRKG

-260 MGSIAFGPEAGDT
+260 MGSIAFGPENGDA

-284 MAILVDQVPLLA
+284 MAVLVDQVPLLD
-296 PQGVELGGYK
+296 PQGVELGDYK
-306 TLIRSLQ
+306 TLIRSLK

-323 AVRVVKDRILI
+323 AVRIQNGEIHI
-334 GPDRD
+334 GPHRD

-347 PSPTPTDALVILG
+347 PTPTPTDALVIMG
-360 KARKGSRELSIRGFK
+360 KARRGSPELAARGFAP
-375 TIADQLGTTLE
+375 IADQLGVPLK
-386 EAAFRVFDQ
+386 EAAFRVFDH
-395 TCRTILQEA
+395 TCRQILDEA
-404 EEMIARINRQPVYT
+404 EKMIARINRQPVYT
-418 VHEMQDG
+418 VHEMQEG
-425 YQIRPETIL
+425 YEVQPTTIL

-439 APLFAAQLESL
+439 APLFAERLETL
-450 SNYRVGVVPRWTV
+450 SKYKVGVVPRWAV

-478 SLYADTE
+478 VLYADTE
-485 QQVAAAPEEDFTERI
+485 QGIAAAPEEDFSQPI
-500 DRAFDRAR
+500 DRAFDRAK

-513 LDLLRAKAVSR
+513 LDLLQRKAVAR

-558 QVQPG
+558 QVRPG

>member
-1 MWLCGRLYPFNY
+1 
-13 RDVAMII
+13 MII

-48 PTDLFHTVLTAL
+48 PTDLFDTVLTAL
-60 DKITADIDPSRIVR
+60 EKITADIDPAKIIR

-83 NAIIQNKLP
+83 NAIIQKKLP
-92 PVGMIV
+92 QVGIIV
-98 SGGPGIDPLFYRT
+98 SGGPGVDPHFYRT
-111 NEHFACLPGSIDHRG
+111 NDHFECLSGSIDHRG
-126 REIEPIEDAAIHR
+126 REVEPVQAAAIDR
-139 IKDQFLAQGIR
+139 IREKFLAAGIR
-150 HVGIVT
+150 HVGVVT

-161 NAEQEIAIAR
+161 NAAQEMAIAR
-171 QLDGHFDKV
+171 QLEGHFEKV

-212 FEAVNNSLVRKG
+212 FEAVNNSLTRKG

-248 AQTIFSGPAASV
+248 AQTTLSGPAASV
-260 MGSIAFGPEAGDT
+260 MGSIAFGPEKGDA

-296 PQGVELGGYK
+296 PQGIELGGFK
-306 TLIRSLQ
+306 TLIRSLE

-323 AVRVVKDRILI
+323 AVRIENGRIQV
-334 GPDRD
+334 GPHRN

-347 PSPTPTDALVILG
+347 PAPTPTDALVLLG
-360 KARKGSRELSIRGFK
+360 KARKGSRELAARGFAP
-375 TIADQLGTTLE
+375 IAEQLGVTIE
-386 EAAFRVFDQ
+386 DAAFQVFDH
-395 TCRTILQEA
+395 TCRQILRAA
-404 EEMIARINRQPVYT
+404 EEMVERINRQPVYT
-418 VHEMQDG
+418 IHEMQDG
-425 YQIRPETIL
+425 YQVQPTTIL

-439 APLFAAQLESL
+439 APLFAEHLETL
-450 SNYRVGVVPRWTV
+450 SHYKVGVVPRWTV

-478 SLYADTE
+478 NLYADTE
-485 QQVAAAPEEDFTERI
+485 QQIATAPEENFTTRV
-500 DRAFDRAR
+500 DRSFDQAQ

-513 LDLLRAKAVSR
+513 LDLLQKKAVAR
-524 GANPEH
+524 GANPAH
-530 LEMEVTEDLQ
+530 LEMEVTEELQ

-563 LIHGYDPVAGRLM
+563 LIYGYDPVAGRLM

>member
-1 MWLCGRLYPFNY
+1 
-13 RDVAMII
+13 MII

-32 LLGNEGVINEI
+32 LLGNEGVLNEV

-48 PTDLFHTVLTAL
+48 HRNLFQTVLSAL
-60 DKITADIDPSRIVR
+60 EAITADIDPAKILRV
-74 MVMSTTLTT
+74 VMSTTLTT

-92 PVGMIV
+92 AVGMIV
-98 SGGPGIDPLFYRT
+98 SGGPGIDPSYYRT
-111 NEHFACLPGSIDHRG
+111 NEHFVCLSGSIDHRG
-126 REIEPIEDAAIHR
+126 REVEAIAPAEVEAAR
-139 IKDQFLAQGIR
+139 DQFLAAGIR
-150 HVGIVT
+150 HVGVVT

-161 NAEQEIAIAR
+161 NAAQELAIAR
-171 QLDGHFDKV
+171 RLEGHFEKI

-212 FEAVNNSLVRKG
+212 FEAVKHSLERKG
-224 LKVPIRILKA
+224 LTVPIRILKA
-234 DGGNMNFE
+234 DGGNMNFD

-260 MGSIAFGPEAGDT
+260 MGSIAFGPEAGDA

-284 MAILVDQVPLLA
+284 MAVLVDQVPLLDV
-296 PQGVELGGYK
+296 QGVELGAFK
-306 TLIRSLQ
+306 TLIRALK

-323 AVRVVKDRILI
+323 TVRIEQGSIRI
-334 GPDRD
+334 GPGRD

-347 PSPTPTDALVILG
+347 PSPTPTDALVLLG
-360 KARKGSRELSIRGFK
+360 KARTGSREQAARGF
-375 TIADQLGTTLE
+375 APLAEALGVSLE
-386 EAAFRVFDQ
+386 EAAFRVFDR
-395 TCRTILQEA
+395 TCQLILEEA
-404 EEMIARINRQPVYT
+404 EAMIERINRQPVYT
-418 VHEMQDG
+418 VHEMQEG
-425 YQIRPETIL
+425 YQVHPETIL

-439 APLFAAQLESL
+439 APLFAEHLESL
-450 SNYRVGVVPRWTV
+450 SSYRVGVVPRWSV
-463 ANAIGAALAR
+463 ANAVGAALAR

-478 SLYADTE
+478 ILYADTE
-485 QQVAAAPEEDFTERI
+485 QQIVSAPEEDFTQTI
-500 DRAFDRAR
+500 DRSFDRNNAR
-508 ARQMA
+508 EMA
-513 LDLLRAKAVSR
+513 LELLKNKAVER

-530 LEMEVTEDLQ
+530 LEMEITEDLQ

-558 QVQPG
+558 QVRPG

>member
-1 MWLCGRLYPFNY
+1 
-13 RDVAMII
+13 MII

-48 PTDLFHTVLTAL
+48 PTDLFDTVLTAL
-60 DKITADIDPSRIVR
+60 EKITADIDPAKIIR

-83 NAIIQNKLP
+83 NAIIQKKLP
-92 PVGMIV
+92 QVGMIV
-98 SGGPGIDPLFYRT
+98 SGGPGVDPHFYRT
-111 NEHFACLPGSIDHRG
+111 NDHFECLSGSIDHRG
-126 REIEPIEDAAIHR
+126 REVEPVQAAAIDR
-139 IKDQFLAQGIR
+139 IREKFLAAGIR
-150 HVGIVT
+150 HVGVVT

-161 NAEQEIAIAR
+161 NAAQEMAIAR
-171 QLDGHFDKV
+171 QLEGHFEKV

-212 FEAVNNSLVRKG
+212 FEAVNNSLIRKG

-248 AQTIFSGPAASV
+248 AQTTLSGPAASV
-260 MGSIAFGPEAGDT
+260 MGSIAFGPEKGDA

-296 PQGVELGGYK
+296 PQGIELGGFK
-306 TLIRSLQ
+306 TLIRSLE

-323 AVRVVKDRILI
+323 AVRIEDGRIQV
-334 GPDRD
+334 GPHRN

-347 PSPTPTDALVILG
+347 PSPTPTDALVLLG
-360 KARKGSRELSIRGFK
+360 KARKGSRELAARGFAP
-375 TIADQLGTTLE
+375 IAEQLGVTIE
-386 EAAFRVFDQ
+386 DAAFQVFDH
-395 TCRTILQEA
+395 TCRQILRAA
-404 EEMIARINRQPVYT
+404 EEMVERINRQPVYT
-418 VHEMQDG
+418 IHEMQDG
-425 YQIRPETIL
+425 YQVQPTTIL

-439 APLFAAQLESL
+439 APLFAEHLETL
-450 SNYRVGVVPRWTV
+450 SHYKVGVVPRWTV

-478 SLYADTE
+478 NLYADTE
-485 QQVAAAPEEDFTERI
+485 QQIATAPEENFTTRV
-500 DRAFDRAR
+500 DRSFDQAQ

-513 LDLLRAKAVSR
+513 LDLLQKKAVAR
-524 GANPEH
+524 GANPAH
-530 LEMEVTEDLQ
+530 LEMEVTEELQ

-563 LIHGYDPVAGRLM
+563 LIYGYDPVAGRLM